1 MPLFL
6 IAGSRMFFPVGLI
19 KFRRLRRCIIS
30 KLHDWCNKP
39 PNVEDCVILF
49 IHTPGIH
56 LAGSPIP
63 ERFMY
68 LMFRQ
73 QWQAGSPLKILSNQ
87 RSQAGECVE
96 SSEWTSFRSSKT
108 PKTDSWRGNGR
119 PILSTQLYYL
129 PLVFFNFK
137 WVRRKDLRT
146 CSRHFVCRRCFVFA
160 PPLDWWLINIGCQDQ
175 LKMNHKKLLTDT
187 FQMERCWM
195 MNISHFTAYEC
206 ECTES
211 AGAAIASLT

>member
-160 PPLDWWLINIGCQDQ
+160 PPLDWWLKGSIKN
-175 LKMNHKKLLTDT
+175 
-187 FQMERCWM
+187 
-195 MNISHFTAYEC
+195 
-206 ECTES
+206 ES
-211 AGAAIASLT
+211 